1 MLIKE
6 KIIEPVYL
14 ADFYIRAGYIASD
27 EKKISYTPSL
37 LRGAGFADNYQRDQD
52 LT

>member
-14 ADFYIRAGYIASD
+14 PEFYMQAGCIATN
-27 EKKISYTPSL
+27 KKNYY
-37 LRGAGFADNYQRDQD
+37 LRRRWC
-52 LT
+52 

>member
-14 ADFYIRAGYIASD
+14 PEFYMQSGWVATN
-27 EKKISYTPSL
+27 EKKYY
-37 LRGAGFADNYQRDQD
+37 LRYRYYEAWIVYSHQRDQD
-52 LT
+52 LK

>member
-14 ADFYIRAGYIASD
+14 PEFYMQSGCVATNEKNIIYAIVVMRRGSCIVTNEIR
-27 EKKISYTPSL
+27 T
-37 LRGAGFADNYQRDQD
+37 
-52 LT
+52 

>member
-14 ADFYIRAGYIASD
+14 PEFYMQAGYIATH
-27 EKKISYTPSL
+27 KK
-37 LRGAGFADNYQRDQD
+37 N
-52 LT
+52 